1 MFSEKEEKVYEIQK
15 YILSHLY
22 EKLTLDSLAAR
33 TDLSEWQCYRIFK
46 EIAGISIADYIR
58 RAKLADAACKL
69 KEEQKK
75 VIDVALEAGYDSPD
89 GFQRAF
95 LNEFGC
101 NPAEYEKSD
110 IPILSYV
117 PYDIKYRSK
126 DLYKPENGRF
136 DKIQVDNGKAFDFGK
151 TAEYYGRF
159 RDIYPSTLFEKLYS
173 LGIGKAGTRWL
184 DLGTGTGV
192 FPRNLYQY
200 GADITATDISEEQ
213 LEIARNLSLGMDNI
227 HYEKVAAEVLNYPE
241 HSFDVITACQCFWYF
256 NPDIVVPK
264 IKSLIKQGG
273 IFLKLYISYLKEE
286 SVTQDSNALVKK
298 INPSWHGAAS
308 ALEDL
313 RRHYFENPQLE
324 TFITEIPFT
333 RESWH
338 GRMLASRG
346 VMASMNE
353 EQLLQFDKEHR
364 AMLEEKYPEKFGIKH
379 KIFLTWYKF

>member
-1 MFSEKEEKVYEIQK
+1 MQKCEAEVTKNVVQVDFSDIIKSEEKMSFK
-15 YILSHLY
+15 LS
-22 EKLTLDSLAAR
+22 K
-33 TDLSEWQCYRIFK
+33 
-46 EIAGISIADYIR
+46 
-58 RAKLADAACKL
+58 
-69 KEEQKK
+69 
-75 VIDVALEAGYDSPD
+75 
-89 GFQRAF
+89 
-95 LNEFGC
+95 
-101 NPAEYEKSD
+101 
-110 IPILSYV
+110 
-117 PYDIKYRSK
+117 YDIKYRSK
-126 DLYKPENGRF
+126 DLYKPENGRL

-159 RDIYPSTLFEKLYS
+159 RDIYPASLFEKLYS
-173 LGIGKAGTRWL
+173 LGIGKAGTKWL

-213 LEIARNLSLGMDNI
+213 LEVARNLSLGMDNI
-227 HYEKVAAEVLNYPE
+227 HYEKVAAEDLNYPE
-241 HSFDVITACQCFWYF
+241 HSFDAITACQCFWYF

-264 IKSLIKQGG
+264 IKSLIKKGG
-273 IFLKLYISYLKEE
+273 IFLKVYISYLKEE
-286 SVTQDSNALVKK
+286 PVTQDSNALVKK

-353 EQLLQFDKEHR
+353 EQLFQFDKEHL

>member
-1 MFSEKEEKVYEIQK
+1 MFSEKEEKVYEMQK

-22 EKLTLDSLAAR
+22 EKLTLDSLAAC

-58 RAKLADAACKL
+58 RAKLADAARKL

-101 NPAEYEKSD
+101 NPAEY
-110 IPILSYV
+110 
-117 PYDIKYRSK
+117 
-126 DLYKPENGRF
+126 
-136 DKIQVDNGKAFDFGK
+136 
-151 TAEYYGRF
+151 YGRF

-173 LGIGKAGTRWL
+173 LGIGKAGTKWL

-213 LEIARNLSLGMDNI
+213 LEIARNLSLGIDNI
-227 HYEKVAAEVLNYPE
+227 HYEKVAAEDLNYPE

-286 SVTQDSNALVKK
+286 PVTQNSNALVKK

>member
-1 MFSEKEEKVYEIQK
+1 MSFRS
-15 YILSHLY
+15 
-22 EKLTLDSLAAR
+22 
-33 TDLSEWQCYRIFK
+33 FK
-46 EIAGISIADYIR
+46 EAAGISIADYIR
-58 RAKLADAACKL
+58 RARLSEAARKLR
-69 KEEQKK
+69 EEKKK
-75 VIDVALEAGYDSPD
+75 VLDVALEAGYDSTD

-95 LNEFGC
+95 FAEFGC
-101 NPAEYEKSD
+101 NPAEY
-110 IPILSYV
+110 
-117 PYDIKYRSK
+117 
-126 DLYKPENGRF
+126 
-136 DKIQVDNGKAFDFGK
+136 
-151 TAEYYGRF
+151 
-159 RDIYPSTLFEKLYS
+159 EKLYS
-173 LGIGKAGTRWL
+173 LGIGKAGTKWL

-227 HYEKVAAEVLNYPE
+227 HYEKVAAEELNFPE
-241 HSFDVITACQCFWYF
+241 HSFDAITACQCFWYF
-256 NPDIVVPK
+256 NPELIVPK
-264 IKSLIKQGG
+264 IKSLIKKGG

-286 SVTQDSNALVKK
+286 PITQDSNALIKK

-313 RRHYFENPQLE
+313 RRHYFEEPQLE

-353 EQLLQFDKEHR
+353 EELLQFDKEHR
-364 AMLEEKYPEKFGIKH
+364 AMLEEKYPEKFSIKH
-379 KIFLTWYKF
+379 KIFLTWYRF